1 VSLVIDPRAD
11 HIERAAQMQTTNTVE
26 AAPEPPNEPANIY
39 WALRTYIRSLA
50 DADTPEAVFVA
61 LSAFGAHFRMPHMQI
76 AESLTGDTTA
86 QVRPVYVSPDVPR
99 AALDALRSHPLYEW
113 ARDARTPVFLSDA
126 DEVLALRGLRRAPE
140 LAAFEAFMATLE
152 VAPGHLR
159 HYGFF
164 GEGGLANGLSR
175 SLLHVAVLRAHERLL
190 VSSAPAIAAP
200 AAAVRG
206 VPTPRERE
214 VLDLAMAGVADAEIG
229 RTLGMAT
236 RTVRFHLQNLARKF
250 HLSSRRELIALAAQ
264 GLGVDRK

>member
-1 VSLVIDPRAD
+1 
-11 HIERAAQMQTTNTVE
+11 MQTTKTVE
-26 AAPEPPNEPANIY
+26 AAPEPPNEPAQVY
-39 WALRTYIRSLA
+39 RALRTYIRSLVE
-50 DADTPEAVFVA
+50 ADTPESVFAA
-61 LSAFGAHFRMPHMQI
+61 LSSIGAHFGMPHTEI
-76 AESLTGDTTA
+76 ADSLRGGTTA

-99 AALDALRSHPLYEW
+99 AVLDALRGHPLYDW
-113 ARDARTPVFLSDA
+113 ARDAQTPVFLSDA
-126 DEVLALRGLRRAPE
+126 DEILVLRGMRRPPE
-140 LAAFEAFMATLE
+140 LLAIEAFMASLE

-190 VSSAPAIAAP
+190 APPAPVIAAS
-200 AAAVRG
+200 AAATRG

-214 VLDLAMAGVADAEIG
+214 VLDLAMAGLADAEIG

-250 HLSSRRELIALAAQ
+250 HVSSRRELIALAAQ
-264 GLGVDRK
+264 DLGADRK